1 MTLAVLLLL
10 SEHFRLALKIEK
22 EVNTVKPMDD
32 FIDAPETAKLMRC
45 SVSHAYKILAQIRKE
60 MKEEGLIT
68 LPGKVP
74 RQRFMRR
81 VGLA

>member
-1 MTLAVLLLL
+1 
-10 SEHFRLALKIEK
+10 
-22 EVNTVKPMDD
+22 MDD